1 MKQLTKKIQFI
12 LFFSALTVSEVF
24 SQTGDGNAGIDAANT
39 TIRSYV
45 GGLSTLM
52 MAIGAVVGL
61 IGAVRV
67 YLKWNNGDQ
76 DVQKAVM
83 GWMGSCI
90 FLVVS
95 GVVIRSFF
103 GVS

>member
-1 MKQLTKKIQFI
+1 MKQLTKKVQFI
-12 LFFSALTVSEVF
+12 LFLSALTVGEVF
-24 SQTGDGNAGIDAANT
+24 SQTGDGNAGISAANT

-45 GGLSTLM
+45 GSLSTLM

-76 DVQKAVM
+76 DVQKSVM

-103 GVS
+103 GVA